1 MPNTARAPANRIA
14 APSPARA
21 WLHDAAWALAAAA
34 LVLMLAWLGLP
45 PADDASLAAPPAARP
60 DAGIAPAAKTPHSDS
75 LAARPHEKPP
85 RVMHALAGPASTGLI
100 AASANEVEVCGYGR
114 VALPSDDPN
123 PLQRMPAGLRQ
134 AALAQAESR
143 MLAHGEPAVRAAA
156 LLIGAQAPGGRSRIQ
171 QLARLAVGSQD
182 PVVYGLALH
191 ACKSWNRAET
201 GSCSLL
207 SNAQWARLEP
217 DNLQPWLELAAEAA
231 AQDDEQ
237 AEDHAMNQAARAS
250 RSDEHASLLPALV
263 TQALGQA
270 PAMPPSAAEV
280 PAPALQRAL
289 ALNLA
294 RGIQDGWLLTRSH
307 HADSYCSAEAVA
319 ANSARQNTC
328 NAVAAT
334 LASRGSSLADLAS
347 AAAIGRQL
355 GWPEARLLPLMQEQQ
370 AMVQLAES
378 AGESAASALDF
389 SCERLARHTAWSRE
403 IGRGGELQALRVR
416 LQQQP
421 VRAAPALKPA
431 VGELNEPR

>member
-1 MPNTARAPANRIA
+1 MPDTARAPAKPIA
-14 APSPARA
+14 AHSPGNA
-21 WLHDAAWALAAAA
+21 WLHGVGWALASAG
-34 LVLMLAWLGLP
+34 LVLALAWLGLP
-45 PADDASLAAPPAARP
+45 TDDDGRSAEPPLATPDLHIASHASGQRATEATTAAIDRQ
-60 DAGIAPAAKTPHSDS
+60 TR
-75 LAARPHEKPP
+75 LQ
-85 RVMHALAGPASTGLI
+85 HALAGPASASFI
-100 AASANEVEVCGYGR
+100 AANPNEVEVCGYGR

-143 MLAHGEPAVRAAA
+143 MLAHSEPAVRAAA

-191 ACKSWNRAET
+191 ACKSWNRAEA

-231 AQDDEQ
+231 GQEDEQ
-237 AEDHAMNQAARAS
+237 AEDQAMNQAARAS

-270 PAMPPSAAEV
+270 QSMPPSTAEV

-319 ANSARQNTC
+319 ANSARQSTC

-378 AGESAASALDF
+378 AGESAASGLDF
-389 SCERLARHTAWSRE
+389 SCERLAQHTAWMRE

-431 VGELNEPR
+431 VNELN